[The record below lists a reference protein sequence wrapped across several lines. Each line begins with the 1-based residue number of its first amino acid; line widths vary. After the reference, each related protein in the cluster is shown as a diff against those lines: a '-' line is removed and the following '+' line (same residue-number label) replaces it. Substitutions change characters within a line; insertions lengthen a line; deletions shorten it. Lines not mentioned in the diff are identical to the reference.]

1 VGDRVARAWRAVR
14 DGSRDDPHG
23 ARSAGAT
30 AGRGRT
36 CGASGW
42 PLRSGCT
49 DGDGGTICPVCSR
62 PVRTVPH
69 RTVARG
75 VEVIEAHGA

>member
-1 VGDRVARAWRAVR
+1 VVERLARAWRTVR
-14 DGSRDDPHG
+14 EGP
-23 ARSAGAT
+23 
-30 AGRGRT
+30 RGDRGETQHART

-42 PLRSGCT
+42 QMRSGCT

-69 RTVARG
+69 TAVHRG
-75 VEVIEAHGA
+75 IAVIEAHGA